1 MSLLET
7 QKLTIRFGGLTAV
20 DNVDMIVEKGEILGL
35 IGPNGAGKTTL
46 FNMLAGVYQPTSGT
60 VIFKGQPING
70 LNPIKVNHL
79 GICRTFQI
87 VKPFNTMTVLE
98 NVMIGSFSK
107 TNNKKEA
114 EERAL
119 NVLDFVGLTGVKKI
133 LGRNLTLAHKKRIEL
148 ARALATEPEL
158 ILLDEVMAGLTP
170 TEVNEVIQVIRKIN
184 EEKGITV
191 ILVEHV
197 MQAVMA
203 LSKRIIVLN
212 SGKKI
217 AEGAPDDVA
226 NNPEVIKAYL
236 GGGHTH
242 AAS

>member
-7 QKLTIRFGGLTAV
+7 QKLTIKFGGLTAV
-20 DNVDMIVEKGEILGL
+20 DAVDMTIEKGEIVGL

-46 FNMLAGVYQPTSGT
+46 FNMLTGVYQPTSGT
-60 VIFKGQPING
+60 IIFKGETLTK
-70 LNPIKVNHL
+70 LNPTKVSRL
-79 GICRTFQI
+79 GIGRTFQI
-87 VKPFNTMTVLE
+87 VKPFQLMTVLE

-107 TNNKKEA
+107 TNSKAVAEKK
-114 EERAL
+114 AL
-119 NVLDFVGLTGVKKI
+119 EVMDFVALTSVKNI
-133 LGRNLTLAHKKRIEL
+133 QARNLTLAHKKRIEL

-158 ILLDEVMAGLTP
+158 ILLDEVMAGLNP
-170 TEVNEVIQVIRKIN
+170 TEVNEVIDVIKKIN
-184 EEKGITV
+184 SQKKITI

-203 LSKRIIVLN
+203 LSQRIYVLN

-217 AEGAPDDVA
+217 AEGSPNDVA

-236 GGGHTH
+236 GGGYTH

>member
-7 QKLTIRFGGLTAV
+7 QKLTIKFGGLTAV
-20 DNVDMIVEKGEILGL
+20 DAVDMSVEKGEIVGL

-46 FNMLAGVYQPTSGT
+46 FNMLTGVYQPTSGT
-60 VIFKGQPING
+60 IIFKGG
-70 LNPIKVNHL
+70 TLTKLNPTKVSRL
-79 GICRTFQI
+79 GIGRTFQI
-87 VKPFNTMTVLE
+87 VKPFQLMTVLE

-107 TNNKKEA
+107 TNSMAVAEKK
-114 EERAL
+114 AL
-119 NVLDFVGLTGVKKI
+119 EVMDFVGLTSVKSI
-133 LGRNLTLAHKKRIEL
+133 QARNLTLAHKKRIEL

-158 ILLDEVMAGLTP
+158 ILLDEVMAGLNP
-170 TEVNEVIQVIRKIN
+170 TEVNEVIDVIRKIN
-184 EEKGITV
+184 SQKKITI

-203 LSKRIIVLN
+203 LSQRIYVLN

-217 AEGAPDDVA
+217 AEGVPTDVA

-236 GGGHTH
+236 GGGYTH